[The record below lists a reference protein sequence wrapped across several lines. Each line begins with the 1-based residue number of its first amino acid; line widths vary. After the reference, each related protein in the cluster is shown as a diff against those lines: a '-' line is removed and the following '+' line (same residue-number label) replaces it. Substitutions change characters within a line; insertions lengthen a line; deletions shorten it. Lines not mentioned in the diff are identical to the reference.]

1 MKEEE
6 QFSSLSN
13 EELLNKL
20 KEIKEA
26 LFKIRLEVLS
36 GRNKHIHLIKKHRRD
51 IARILTELNRRLREK
66 LKEKSNG

>member
-1 MKEEE
+1 MKKEEH
-6 QFSSLSN
+6 FPSLSN

-20 KEIKEA
+20 KETREA
-26 LFKIRLEVLS
+26 LFKIRLEVLAA
-36 GRNKHIHLIKKHRRD
+36 RNKHIHLIRKYRRD